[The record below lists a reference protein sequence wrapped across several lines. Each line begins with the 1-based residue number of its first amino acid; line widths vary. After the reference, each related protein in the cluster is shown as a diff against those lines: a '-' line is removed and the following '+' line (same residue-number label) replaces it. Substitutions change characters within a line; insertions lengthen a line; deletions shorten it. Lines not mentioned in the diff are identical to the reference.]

1 MNKETFWSIIDQAR
15 SSGKGWTNMYEP
27 LVQALSRLESSE
39 ILQWQQIFSLYQQL
53 SYKNKLWAAAYTING
68 GCSDDGF
75 DYFRGWL
82 TAQGKD
88 VFLNALNHPDSLA
101 EVEACEG
108 DVSFERILGAACN
121 AYLQKL
127 SLPQEYERFYAA
139 LDHHT
144 LADSVA
150 EAITSEITY
159 ADDIDK
165 DWDEDDEEAMRE
177 WLPQLCEAFDW

>member
-15 SSGKGWTNMYEP
+15 SLANGWERMYEP
-27 LVQALSRLESSE
+27 LVQALSSLKPAE

-88 VFLNALNHPDSLA
+88 VFLNALNNPDSLA

-121 AYLQKL
+121 AYLHQL
-127 SLPQEYERFYAA
+127 GLPPDYELFYAA
-139 LDHHT
+139 LDNHP
-144 LADSVA
+144 LADGTV

-159 ADDIDK
+159 ADDIDQ
-165 DWDEDDEEAMRE
+165 DWDEDDEEAMHK
-177 WLPQLCEAFDW
+177 WLPKLCEAFDW